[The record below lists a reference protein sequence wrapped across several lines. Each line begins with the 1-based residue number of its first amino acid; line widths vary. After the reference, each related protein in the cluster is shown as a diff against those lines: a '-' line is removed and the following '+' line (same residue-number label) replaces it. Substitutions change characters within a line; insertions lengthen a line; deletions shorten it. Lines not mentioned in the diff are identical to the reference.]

1 VLIFSVAFGISV
13 DFTIHFLAK
22 YKQLLAK
29 NGDNVQQAIS
39 DTLSE
44 MGLSM
49 VYTAIILFLGFII
62 FTASSF
68 QGTFYLGL
76 LTSITIIIALLANM
90 VLLPSVLMNGH
101 KAKILEKE
109 KEMTNVEK

>member
-1 VLIFSVAFGISV
+1 M
-13 DFTIHFLAK
+13 
-22 YKQLLAK
+22 AK
-29 NGDNVQQAIS
+29 NGDNVQQAVS
-39 DTLSE
+39 GTLSE

-62 FTASSF
+62 FTASDF

-90 VLLPSVLMNGH
+90 VLLPSVLMNRHQTKVSEEEH
-101 KAKILEKE
+101 KMAS
-109 KEMTNVEK
+109 VEK